1 MNQKYKGD
9 IYLYDSERDS
19 FMMALKA
26 LGYSMNTDNE
36 KELAEAYN
44 WLLECVNTM
53 SPEIVTDEIID
64 NMAQARKAL
73 GLVYSGDATY
83 IMSENE
89 NIGYY
94 MPEKGTNIWC
104 DGMVIPQSSKNV
116 DLAHEF
122 INYVSSYEAAY
133 GNSSYVGYTSPNTEV
148 MNDLAQNDFKGINAY
163 NPIRTNKYDEVF
175 NYNAETRKIMANY
188 WAKVKIAA
196 SNAKS
201 E

>member
-1 MNQKYKGD
+1 MKILVITCQK
-9 IYLYDSERDS
+9 
-19 FMMALKA
+19 
-26 LGYSMNTDNE
+26 
-36 KELAEAYN
+36 
-44 WLLECVNTM
+44 
-53 SPEIVTDEIID
+53 
-64 NMAQARKAL
+64 
-73 GLVYSGDATY
+73 
-83 IMSENE
+83 
-89 NIGYY
+89 
-94 MPEKGTNIWC
+94 KGTNIWC

-175 NYNAETRKIMANY
+175 NYNAETRKVMANY